1 MKKDKENLDPAV
13 VAPWIKAIIAFLSA
27 FLGAIGGSVIG

>member
-1 MKKDKENLDPAV
+1 MKNNKENIDPAA

-27 FLGAIGGSVIG
+27 FLGAIGGSL